1 MADNPGV
8 ADRFRTMG
16 FTESVVREIVAEV
29 PTVRSARS
37 AFLGQA
43 LIALPLLLV
52 AQGLGWSLIQILAH
66 GVLADHLS
74 PCGSSARTFVGLAS
88 ILQFFATVFWFGL
101 AMIAVSSGAS
111 RNWRVRLWAY
121 PFLNLY
127 TSGQAPGLAQRIL
140 AKAPDCETWEDFYR
154 SSRTWEQKLVL
165 RAAPMLQALAILVL
179 MIAPAICG

>member
-8 ADRFRTMG
+8 AERFTTMG
-16 FTESVVREIVAEV
+16 FTEAVVREIVAEV

-52 AQGLGWSLIQILAH
+52 AQGLGWSLMQILAN
-66 GVLADHLS
+66 VVIADHLS
-74 PCGSSARTFVGLAS
+74 PCGSSARTYVNLAG
-88 ILQFFATVFWFGL
+88 ILQFVATGAWFGL
-101 AMIAVSSGAS
+101 AVIVVSSCAS
-111 RNWRVRLWAY
+111 RNWRARLWAY
-121 PFLNLY
+121 ALLNLY

-154 SSRTWEQKLVL
+154 VSRAWEQKLALRMALVL
-165 RAAPMLQALAILVL
+165 QVLVVLVL
-179 MIAPAICG
+179 MIAPAICR